1 MSAPVLLDATPLSSG
16 HSARGIGAALRGMLG
31 GLAAVDPDDRPE
43 LLVRRGQ
50 EVPAGFRAREVRW
63 PAWPLY
69 RLPDPWPAAIGER
82 LVRRMGA
89 RVFHATQPALAPG
102 GASVVTCHDLIPAA
116 YPREFLS
123 GAGRLAERLA
133 YRRFLARLRE
143 AALVLTPSRE
153 TAEDVVRLAGVHAG
167 RVRQIPWGVPAP
179 ADPEGPVPGGVYVL
193 YAGGLEPHKN
203 AALAVRAIAGAPAGV
218 RLAMAGPWSDRRL
231 ARLQAETRRAGADGR
246 IDWLGYLSPG
256 RLAAVRAGA
265 CAVLVP
271 SRKEG
276 FGFPVL
282 EAMAD
287 GVPVL
292 ASDTQALREAGGDAA
307 LYLPPHDPAAWARA
321 IGDLARDE
329 AARSELGAK
338 GREQA
343 ARFTW
348 EETARLTVAAY
359 REALA

>member
-16 HSARGIGAALRGMLG
+16 HSTRGIGAALRGLLG
-31 GLAAVDPDDRPE
+31 GLAAVEADDRPE

-89 RVFHATQPALAPG
+89 RVFHATQPSLAPA
-102 GASVVTCHDLIPAA
+102 GASVMTCYDLIPAA
-116 YPREFLS
+116 YPREYL
-123 GAGRLAERLA
+123 GGVGRLAERAA

-153 TAEDVVRLAGVHAG
+153 TAEDCVRLAGVRPE
-167 RVRQIPWGVPAP
+167 RVRHVPLGIPPA
-179 ADPEGPVPGGVYVL
+179 AAAEGPVPDGPYVL
-193 YAGGLEPHKN
+193 YAGAIEPHKN
-203 AALAVRAIAGAPAGV
+203 AALAVRAIAAAPSGV

-231 ARLQAETRRAGADGR
+231 ERLRAEARRAGADGR
-246 IDWLGYLSPG
+246 VDWLGYLPPG
-256 RLAAVRAGA
+256 RLATVRAGA

-292 ASDTQALREAGGDAA
+292 ASDTPALREAGGDAA

-329 AARSELGAK
+329 AARAELGAR
-338 GREQA
+338 GRLQA
-343 ARFTW
+343 ARFSW
-348 EETARLTVAAY
+348 DETARLTVAAY